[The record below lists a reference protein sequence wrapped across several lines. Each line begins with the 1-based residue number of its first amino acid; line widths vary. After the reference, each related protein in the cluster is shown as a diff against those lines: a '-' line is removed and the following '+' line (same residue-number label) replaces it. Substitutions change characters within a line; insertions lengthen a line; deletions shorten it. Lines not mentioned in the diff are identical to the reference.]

1 MTLRQKKLGQNFLTD
16 SKYVKIISNHIMA
29 LKPSS
34 ILEIGSGTGIIT
46 KELCRICD
54 HVISYE
60 IDIDLFEKTSFNLS
74 KFNNLDLVLGDGFNF
89 KGDYDVFVSNLP
101 YSKSRQF
108 INWASGEK
116 FRAAIVTVQ
125 KEFFDKI
132 TSNIG
137 CKNYRAVTVLSNIT
151 FDIMP
156 LEIIPNTSFYPPPK
170 VQSQIILLTRKRII
184 SDKMKNLLITLF
196 TYRGKTVQSTL
207 NNLSI
212 NAELSEKQMLMRIG
226 YMSPEEM
233 FVLLKQILNSTEY

>member
-29 LKPSS
+29 LKPAS

-74 KFNNLDLVLGDGFNF
+74 KFNNLNLVLGDGFNF

-137 CKNYRAVTVLSNIT
+137 GKNYRAVTVLSNIT

-184 SDKMKNLLITLF
+184 SDEIIKETEEDLPDKEQLRVAIEQNLGSAPDKAKLLRRVSLS
-196 TYRGKTVQSTL
+196 YRRRK
-207 NNLSI
+207 
-212 NAELSEKQMLMRIG
+212 RIKKG
-226 YMSPEEM
+226 
-233 FVLLKQILNSTEY
+233 V